1 MHLPKLLQHQKG
13 LDVTCKC
20 QQQLHLNI
28 SKDVKQCML
37 QLWEFVWKWKKW
49 LNVIMG
55 DRYNVNLCAT
65 DQNIW
70 D

>member
-20 QQQLHLNI
+20 QQQHHLNI

-37 QLWEFVWKWKKW
+37 QL
-49 LNVIMG
+49 
-55 DRYNVNLCAT
+55 
-65 DQNIW
+65 
-70 D
+70 